1 VAAKGRWRIQG
12 FPKEVWL
19 VSSGLLGG
27 ELPPG
32 CQKLAPSVA
41 AANLNAWFLAGS
53 FQESSLAILRAICKP
68 SSQFSNLSKDL
79 LLSLLIAHV
88 KEQVLSG
95 ALVAVTCKIGHSPW
109 PGPEAIADQL
119 RKEFFRAMEHQ
130 RVVGDAPH
138 QRDQIIWR
146 TVTELIRPTLDGGVE
161 IIVPRESASERVL
174 LAGEALAAFVYDEA
188 KSVVIGEL
196 AEEVLATSGARLGK
210 VALKQGLKRTTTV
223 LWGIAMYS
231 AEILKAVDVALLVF
245 DPLVLGH
252 TEEDIQ
258 KSALKEFV
266 RTYDSLRPP
275 PAKKPLDPSILME
288 EALPKQDAVKVVL
301 PQRKWMR

>member
-1 VAAKGRWRIQG
+1 MAANGRWRIQG

-41 AANLNAWFLAGS
+41 AASLNAWFPAGS

-109 PGPEAIADQL
+109 PGPEEIADQL
-119 RKEFFRAMEHQ
+119 RREFFRAMEHH
-130 RVVGDAPH
+130 RVVGSAPS
-138 QRDQIIWR
+138 QKDQIIWR

-161 IIVPRESASERVL
+161 IIVPRESAFERVL
-174 LAGEALAAFVYDEA
+174 FTGEALATFVYDEA
-188 KSVVIGEL
+188 KGIVMEEL

-231 AEILKAVDVALLVF
+231 AEIVNVAFLVF
-245 DPLVLGH
+245 DPLMAGH

-258 KSALKEFV
+258 KSAVKEFV

-288 EALPKQDAVKVVL
+288 ETLPKQDAVKVVL